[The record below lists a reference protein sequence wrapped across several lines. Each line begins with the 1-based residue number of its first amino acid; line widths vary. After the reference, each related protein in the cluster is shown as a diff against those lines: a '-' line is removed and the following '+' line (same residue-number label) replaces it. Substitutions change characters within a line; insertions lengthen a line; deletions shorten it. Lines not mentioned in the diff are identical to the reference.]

1 MSEAS
6 RKRTPKD
13 MDVLT
18 PRNLDD
24 WHEDKGDVIW
34 WCCRDGGWL
43 GESPYIGSPLDLGQ
57 TVECITHAQNGDT
70 PAARFM
76 VGGWPGYHAHW
87 TPMLPQPIH
96 PR

>member
-1 MSEAS
+1 
-6 RKRTPKD
+6 